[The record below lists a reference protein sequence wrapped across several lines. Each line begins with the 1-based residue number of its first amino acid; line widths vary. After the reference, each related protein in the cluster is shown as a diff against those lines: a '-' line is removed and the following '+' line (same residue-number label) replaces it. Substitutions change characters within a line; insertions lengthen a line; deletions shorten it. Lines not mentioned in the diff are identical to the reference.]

1 MRRCLPTRVIVIA
14 LLIGAVVGSVPA
26 VASAQ
31 TTLQQEITQSV
42 VAQGYWDDALLLD
55 DGAMGDVIVRFG
67 DNFAFAYTDQ
77 SYAVEQDPDRSAA
90 GLLALSTLEQLV
102 ARGGPQTIL
111 FVTDDDATGA
121 SNEFPFANIV
131 QALSDFDR
139 SNPEESFAEAATVIA
154 GFGGEIDPQLTAQL
168 AQADGGFFSGIGP
181 FIILAIVTGVL
192 ALLAF
197 QSSKKKKA
205 RKVHTAPARDSTAL
219 ELQEMSDL
227 ILDLDP
233 RVTIADDAELKAR
246 YVDASDTYRDVLEK
260 FQSATTGHEIAD
272 LRIDIAKARWKLDVV
287 DAELD
292 GREVPAEPFTRDNTG
307 SAWDSTRG
315 KGSQ

>member
-31 TTLQQEITQSV
+31 TTLQQEIAQSV

-154 GFGGEIDPQLTAQL
+154 GFGGEIDP
-168 AQADGGFFSGIGP
+168 
-181 FIILAIVTGVL
+181 
-192 ALLAF
+192 
-197 QSSKKKKA
+197 
-205 RKVHTAPARDSTAL
+205 
-219 ELQEMSDL
+219 
-227 ILDLDP
+227 
-233 RVTIADDAELKAR
+233 
-246 YVDASDTYRDVLEK
+246 
-260 FQSATTGHEIAD
+260 
-272 LRIDIAKARWKLDVV
+272 
-287 DAELD
+287 
-292 GREVPAEPFTRDNTG
+292 
-307 SAWDSTRG
+307 
-315 KGSQ
+315 